1 MSSKDR
7 LEKTLSIERSGLY
20 TYLNIFRSYIELFKI
35 RQTLASVF
43 IGVMTYL
50 KYINLTPDLYSLILF
65 SSALFLVTAGATGVN
80 MFLDADID
88 SIMIR
93 TRNRPIPSGRI
104 ERYRAFVISLVIMI
118 LGLYISYV
126 LNIYVFISA
135 FLGVLIFDILYTLIL
150 KRRTPWSVVICSSAG
165 AMPVI
170 AGASLSGRIDI
181 EVLYLSV
188 MISLWSLIHIWT
200 TSIRWADDYRNAH
213 IPMLP
218 AVYGAEKSIETIF
231 VAVSILYIFNILMYI
246 KGFLSVMTL
255 IFSSLILLIMIILGI
270 KSLVSRKYE
279 KYSYLMFKINTLYL
293 IIFFIFYLL
302 NL

>member
-1 MSSKDR
+1 MMFWIAMSSKDR

-20 TYLNIFRSYIELFKI
+20 TYLSIFRSYIELFKI

-80 MFLDADID
+80 MFLDAYID

-104 ERYRAFVISLVIMI
+104 ERYRAFVTSLVIMI

-135 FLGVLIFDILYTLIL
+135 FLAY
-150 KRRTPWSVVICSSAG
+150 
-165 AMPVI
+165 
-170 AGASLSGRIDI
+170 
-181 EVLYLSV
+181 
-188 MISLWSLIHIWT
+188 
-200 TSIRWADDYRNAH
+200 
-213 IPMLP
+213 
-218 AVYGAEKSIETIF
+218 
-231 VAVSILYIFNILMYI
+231 
-246 KGFLSVMTL
+246 
-255 IFSSLILLIMIILGI
+255 
-270 KSLVSRKYE
+270 
-279 KYSYLMFKINTLYL
+279 
-293 IIFFIFYLL
+293 
-302 NL
+302 

>member
-65 SSALFLVTAGATGVN
+65 SSALFSVTAGATGVN

-135 FLGVLIFDILYTLIL
+135 FLGVLIFDVLYTLIL
-150 KRRTPWSVVICSSAG
+150 KRRAPWSVVICSSAG

-170 AGASLSGRIDI
+170 AGASLSGRTDI

-231 VAVSILYIFNILMYI
+231 VAVSIL
-246 KGFLSVMTL
+246 
-255 IFSSLILLIMIILGI
+255 
-270 KSLVSRKYE
+270 
-279 KYSYLMFKINTLYL
+279 
-293 IIFFIFYLL
+293 
-302 NL
+302 